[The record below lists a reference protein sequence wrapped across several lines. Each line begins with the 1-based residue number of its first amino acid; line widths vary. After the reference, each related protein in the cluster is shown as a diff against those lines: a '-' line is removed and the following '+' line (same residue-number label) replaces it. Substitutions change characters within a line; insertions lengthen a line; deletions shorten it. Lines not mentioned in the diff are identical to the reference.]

1 MDETDILKERKERI
15 LAYMESEGYVPIK
28 RRDMRAMLSVPQED
42 REKFESLIN
51 ELIAEGRVFET
62 KKGKLAS
69 PKDLQMAT
77 GTFIG
82 HARGFGFVTPDAGGE
97 DIFIPASE
105 TMGAM
110 QKDRVLYKMLHKA
123 EKGKKADG
131 VIVRILERGQ
141 QRIVGTFEAG
151 SKGYGFVVADDKK
164 IAKDIFISRENTKGA
179 VTGHK
184 VVVEITDY
192 GEDRRNPEGKVIE
205 ILGHINDPG
214 VDILSVIRRYE
225 LAVEFPEEVYAEIEH
240 LGTEVAEADKK
251 GREDLR
257 DLLTITID
265 GADAKDLDDAVSL
278 KRLGNGNF
286 ELGVHIADVSHYV
299 REDTALDKEAY
310 ARGTSVYLVD
320 RVIPM
325 LPHKLSNGICSLN
338 PHVDRL
344 ALSCLME
351 VNGRGEVVSHRIL
364 ESVINSDYRMT
375 YTAVREILE
384 DGTPAL
390 LEQYAEIL
398 PMLEDMEELRQILG
412 EKRRKRG
419 SVNFDLPE
427 SKIILDENGKPI
439 DIKPY
444 EKSIATN
451 MIEEFMLVCNETIAE
466 NSFWQEMPFMYRS
479 HQEPDED
486 KLEKME
492 QFLRGF
498 GYYLRKKDGEIHPR
512 ELQKVLQKAE
522 ETDEERI
529 ITRMVLRS
537 MMQARYTAE
546 NGGHFG
552 LAAKYY
558 CHFTSPIRRYPDLEI
573 HRMIK
578 KMLHGELDEKASAYY
593 RRKMPD
599 WAKHCSKQER
609 VAEDAERD
617 TDALKKVEFME
628 DKVGQIYEGI
638 ISGVTNWGIYVELPN
653 TIEGMVALSQMDDDY
668 YEFDEKKML
677 VFGKRTK
684 KSYRLGDKVVVS
696 VAKVDRMMGTIDFAF
711 AEETDDF
718 QE

>member
-299 REDTALDKEAY
+299 RENTALDKEAY

-522 ETDEERI
+522 DTDEERI

-558 CHFTSPIRRYPDLEI
+558 CHFTSPIRRYPDLEN

-696 VAKVDRMMGTIDFAF
+696 VAKVDRMMGTIDFVF
-711 AEETDDF
+711 EEENEDF

>member
-1 MDETDILKERKERI
+1 M
-15 LAYMESEGYVPIK
+15 
-28 RRDMRAMLSVPQED
+28 
-42 REKFESLIN
+42 
-51 ELIAEGRVFET
+51 
-62 KKGKLAS
+62 
-69 PKDLQMAT
+69 
-77 GTFIG
+77 
-82 HARGFGFVTPDAGGE
+82 
-97 DIFIPASE
+97 
-105 TMGAM
+105 
-110 QKDRVLYKMLHKA
+110 
-123 EKGKKADG
+123 
-131 VIVRILERGQ
+131 
-141 QRIVGTFEAG
+141 
-151 SKGYGFVVADDKK
+151 VADDKK

-299 REDTALDKEAY
+299 RENTALDKEAY

-522 ETDEERI
+522 DTDEERI

-653 TIEGMVALSQMDDDY
+653 TIEGMIALSQMDDDY

-696 VAKVDRMMGTIDFAF
+696 VAKVDRMMGTIDFVF
-711 AEETDDF
+711 EEENEDF